1 MKVLHVAFSFAPDP
15 PGGTEIYVEEL
26 CRQLQA
32 LGVQG
37 VVAAPGARDAAY
49 DHRGLRV
56 RRFGISGGQIDL
68 EDLYGGGDAHAANAF
83 ERILDEERPDVLHQH
98 ALTSACSAQLI
109 RLAKKRGIPVV
120 FTYHTATVS
129 CQRGTLL
136 EWARK
141 PCDGQ
146 VSVARCTPCTLH
158 GLGLDQATS
167 GLVGR
172 TPEVAGQL
180 IGLAGLGGG
189 AWTAL
194 RMRNLMRRRT
204 DHFVQLLTHV
214 DAFVSLT
221 PWVRELLHLNGVPDS
236 RITDCSHGVFGT
248 WSGSSAGGSAS
259 PAGRLRIAHLGRL
272 EPGKGTR
279 LLVEAVRS
287 IPEVR
292 LSLDIFGV
300 VQNPADAERLSELQA
315 LAATDPRIRFL
326 PPLAHADVVDTLAG
340 YDLVAVPSQLVETGP
355 LVVLE
360 AFAAG
365 VPVLGSSLGGIADKV
380 AHGKN
385 GWLVE
390 PHASVDAW
398 SAALSRCAS
407 EGQLLTRTRTAVR
420 QARTMTDVAREMRS
434 LYVTQLANADR
445 TIGSR
450 VRRVPVEVPSM
461 IKRQPG
467 GGMLR

>member
-15 PGGTEIYVEEL
+15 AGGTEIYVEEL
-26 CRQLQA
+26 CRALQA
-32 LGVQG
+32 VGVES
-37 VVAAPGARDAAY
+37 VVAAPGPRDAAY
-49 DHRGLRV
+49 DYRGLRV

-68 EDLYGGGDAHAANAF
+68 EDLYGGGDANAASAF
-83 ERILDEERPDVLHQH
+83 ERVLDQERPDVLHQH
-98 ALTSACSAQLI
+98 ALTPACSAQLT

-158 GLGLDQATS
+158 GLGLDPAMS

-172 TPEVAGQL
+172 TPEAAGEL
-180 IGLAGLGGG
+180 IGRAGLGGG

-194 RMRNLMRRRT
+194 RMRSLMRRRT
-204 DHFVQLLTHV
+204 DHFAQLLTHV
-214 DAFVSLT
+214 DAFVALT
-221 PWVRELLHLNGVPDS
+221 PWVHELLRLNGVPDS
-236 RITDCSHGVFGT
+236 RITDSAHGVIGT
-248 WSGSSAGGSAS
+248 WSGLPAGGSAG
-259 PAGRLRIAHLGRL
+259 PGGMLRIAHLGRL

-279 LLVEAVRS
+279 LLIEAVRAV
-287 IPEVR
+287 PEARVA
-292 LSLDIFGV
+292 LDIFGV
-300 VQNPADAERLSELQA
+300 VQNPADAGRLSELQA
-315 LAATDPRIRFL
+315 LAAADQRIRFL
-326 PPLAHADVVDTLAG
+326 PPLAHADVIDTLAG
-340 YDLVAVPSQLVETGP
+340 YDLVAVPSQLLETGP

-380 AHGKN
+380 AHGRN

-390 PHASVDAW
+390 PHASVEAW
-398 SAALSRCAS
+398 SAALSRCAADS
-407 EGQLLTRTRTAVR
+407 RLIAGLRAAVR
-420 QARTMTDVAREMRS
+420 MPKTMTDVAREMRL
-434 LYVTQLANADR
+434 LYVTQLACAER
-445 TIGSR
+445 ASG
-450 VRRVPVEVPSM
+450 V
-461 IKRQPG
+461 
-467 GGMLR
+467 LR

>member
-26 CRQLQA
+26 CGQLKA

-37 VVAAPGARDAAY
+37 VVAAPGPRDTAY

-56 RRFGISGGQIDL
+56 RRFGISAGGVNL
-68 EDLYGGGDAHAANAF
+68 EDLYGGGDARAADAF

-98 ALTSACSAQLI
+98 ALTSACSVQLI
-109 RLAKKRGIPVV
+109 TLAKKRGIPVV

-136 EWARK
+136 EWGRK

-146 VSVARCTPCTLH
+146 ASVARCTPCTLH
-158 GLGLDQATS
+158 GLGLDTTTS

-172 TPEVAGQL
+172 TPEFAGEL

-194 RMRNLMRRRT
+194 RMRSLMRRRT
-204 DHFVQLLTHV
+204 DHLTQLLTHV

-221 PWVRELLHLNGVPDS
+221 PWVHELLRLNGVPDS
-236 RITDCSHGVFGT
+236 RITDSSHGVFAT
-248 WSGSSAGGSAS
+248 SSGRMAAM
-259 PAGRLRIAHLGRL
+259 PAGPDEALRIAHLGRL

-279 LLVEAVRS
+279 LLIEAVRS
-287 IPEVR
+287 IPEIR

-326 PPLAHADVVDTLAG
+326 PPLAHAEVVETLAS
-340 YDLVAVPSQLVETGP
+340 YDLVAAPSQLFETGP

-380 AHGKN
+380 VHGKN

-390 PHASVDAW
+390 PHASLEAW
-398 SAALSRCAS
+398 RGALSVCATDRS
-407 EGQLLTRTRTAVR
+407 LMARMQAGVR
-420 QARTMTDVAREMRS
+420 KPRTMTDVAREMRS
-434 LYVTQLANADR
+434 LYLMQLAVAEHAS
-445 TIGSR
+445 G
-450 VRRVPVEVPSM
+450 V
-461 IKRQPG
+461 
-467 GGMLR
+467 LR